1 MNSLLK
7 KTLTMILVS
16 VVLSAVITVLV
27 FHVTGTRAYARIK
40 LDELQPRA
48 AFLADRTGLYMQ
60 GFVNREEYAAMIDSD
75 RRVWDAQVYVYNADG
90 LLIIHSMGGNTERDM
105 QLAQRQL
112 AQVLDGETIGAFTM
126 QNGSGA
132 IAGAPI
138 TSVYGNII
146 GAVFLVKPL
155 QELNATLASLIW
167 ALVIAMLLSMVIM
180 ILPSYFTSL
189 RLTGPL
195 KTMNEAALAM
205 AKGNFSIRAHEK
217 GKDEVA
223 QLGRSLNDLSGTLS
237 STIGA
242 LTFERNR
249 LKSVLDGLGEGVI
262 AVNSYG
268 ELTQFNPAAQA
279 LLSAGEQLEQS
290 PLYRELVPEIQK
302 VLSGVMEQ
310 ASAERVQGALTLRFT
325 IGALRGQTGAVGGAL
340 ILVQDVTEAV
350 RLERTRRDYVA
361 NVSHEL
367 RTPLASIRSLSDAL
381 ADGLVKKRED
391 ELRYYAYIQRE
402 SIRLS
407 RLIDDLLELSRLQS
421 GAVALSKQR
430 MDVGELLEDVV
441 GRYETIAADKG
452 LEMELILPAEMPLSY
467 GNPDRTEQVLI
478 ALLDNAIKHNEG
490 GGEILIRAQARE
502 GRIIVSVENGGA
514 IDEADIEHVFE
525 RFYKADHAHS
535 GEGTGLG
542 LSISKEIMDLL
553 GERIWAESGL
563 GRVRLSFTL
572 QEYDH
577 SMKNDF
583 KPDQKC

>member
-105 QLAQRQL
+105 QLAQRHL

-223 QLGRSLNDLSGTLS
+223 QLGRSLNDLSGSLS

-249 LKSVLDGLGEGVI
+249 LKSVLDGLVFPEPFVEG
-262 AVNSYG
+262 
-268 ELTQFNPAAQA
+268 QH
-279 LLSAGEQLEQS
+279 
-290 PLYRELVPEIQK
+290 
-302 VLSGVMEQ
+302 
-310 ASAERVQGALTLRFT
+310 
-325 IGALRGQTGAVGGAL
+325 L
-340 ILVQDVTEAV
+340 IRTAFDVET
-350 RLERTRRDYVA
+350 
-361 NVSHEL
+361 
-367 RTPLASIRSLSDAL
+367 
-381 ADGLVKKRED
+381 ADLKLHPHGP
-391 ELRYYAYIQRE
+391 
-402 SIRLS
+402 
-407 RLIDDLLELSRLQS
+407 
-421 GAVALSKQR
+421 
-430 MDVGELLEDVV
+430 
-441 GRYETIAADKG
+441 GRAADAGHLGVWRWWEVQRQQPARYQQRQQQGKG
-452 LEMELILPAEMPLSY
+452 
-467 GNPDRTEQVLI
+467 
-478 ALLDNAIKHNEG
+478 
-490 GGEILIRAQARE
+490 
-502 GRIIVSVENGGA
+502 
-514 IDEADIEHVFE
+514 
-525 RFYKADHAHS
+525 
-535 GEGTGLG
+535 
-542 LSISKEIMDLL
+542 
-553 GERIWAESGL
+553 
-563 GRVRLSFTL
+563 VR
-572 QEYDH
+572 Q
-577 SMKNDF
+577 NVI
-583 KPDQKC
+583 C